1 MANCKTLPTSGE
13 IGAAYEQAFENLSED
28 LFGTV
33 EGRREFISS
42 ALNYLKDDCAV
53 VPSQQSL
60 QMIVKELI
68 SNDTDLYEGA
78 MEFEA
83 NKTETQGFV
92 TEEWNKCAETFVVHI
107 TRNHGNV
114 EQKLSELIPED
125 MIPLI
130 KNLKLSGRV
139 YSDDFNFIKKI
150 NNLVRLDLKDA
161 HIFNPD
167 AELSRQHDTIPKN
180 ALAYTNIATV
190 ILPTTTKCIERAAFE
205 KCEQLKAIKIPE
217 GVETIESF
225 AFQFTGL
232 TAVTVPNSV
241 TKLGSYVF
249 ASSFNLLSANMG
261 NGLKTTGRFTF
272 CKCANLQNIRLG
284 DEVELID
291 FGTFDSC
298 LQLRYFE
305 FPNKVYRICN
315 SAFMS
320 CERLTLFPFSFPSSL
335 ECIGEYCFNGCSQL
349 KSIYI
354 GDNIQT
360 VGRQSFGKCDNLETV
375 IISENLQW
383 IEFNTF
389 AECKKLREIY
399 CRSKTP
405 PTILR
410 EKFYG
415 SRRKS
420 LTLYVPIGCKEVYQI
435 APGWEHFCNI
445 VEKEIYL

>member
-1 MANCKTLPTSGE
+1 MAKCKTLPSVEE
-13 IGAAYEQAFENLSED
+13 ICAAYDAAFENLPDD
-28 LFGTV
+28 LLGTV

-60 QMIVKELI
+60 QMIIKELI
-68 SNDTDLYEGA
+68 SYDTENYEGA
-78 MEFEA
+78 MEFADNQEDV
-83 NKTETQGFV
+83 ETLV
-92 TEEWNKCAETFVVHI
+92 TEVWDNYIDTYVVHI
-107 TRNHGNV
+107 IRNNNT
-114 EQKLSELIPED
+114 EQKLLEWIPQD
-125 MIPLI
+125 LIPLI

-139 YSDDFNFIKKI
+139 YADDFAFIKKMK
-150 NNLVRLDLKDA
+150 NLILLDLKDA
-161 HIFNPD
+161 HVFDPNT
-167 AELSRQHDTIPKN
+167 ELLRQYDTIPKN
-180 ALAYTNIATV
+180 ALSYTNISTI
-190 ILPTTTKCIERAAFE
+190 ILPATTKYIERAAFE
-205 KCEQLKAIKIPE
+205 RCEKLKSIKIPE

-232 TAVTVPNSV
+232 TSITVPDSV
-241 TKLGSYVF
+241 TKIGSYVF
-249 ASSFNLLSANMG
+249 ASSFNLMSANMG
-261 NGLKTTGRFTF
+261 NGLRTTGRFTF

-284 DEVELID
+284 DNVEIID
-291 FGTFDSC
+291 FGAFDSC

-305 FPNKVYRICN
+305 FPNKVNRICN

-349 KSIYI
+349 KSVYI

-360 VGRQSFGKCDNLETV
+360 IGRKSFGKCDNLETV
-375 IISENLQW
+375 IISENMQW

-389 AECKKLREIY
+389 AECRKLREIY
-399 CRSKTP
+399 CKSKTP
-405 PTILR
+405 PVILR

-415 SRRKS
+415 SKKKT
-420 LTLYVPIGCKEVYQI
+420 LTLYVPIGCKEIYKR